1 MRSLLILIAIKG
13 DCGRM
18 SIASIQKKNQPSRQM
33 RGWFQKRIKPNL
45 LLYVFLI
52 PPLLYAAFLWYAP
65 MFGLVMAFQNFNPGK
80 GFLGSPW
87 VGFAHFERFFGSYM
101 FGTLLK
107 NTLLISLYS
116 FLAGLPFPII
126 LAFAFQY
133 SARRRFAKFV
143 QTATYA
149 PHFIS
154 IVVLVGMLT
163 IFLSP
168 RTGFVNMLLQG
179 LGMDPIHFMSEK
191 SMFAHIYV
199 WSGIWQG
206 AGWGSVIYTAAL
218 AGSDPAL
225 HEAAVI
231 DGASL
236 WKRVIHVDLP
246 VLVPTFII
254 LQIMGIGN
262 ILGVG
267 FEKIYLMQNPANI
280 MVSEVIS
287 TYTYTL
293 GVKGGE
299 VSYTTA
305 IGMFNNII
313 NFILLLS
320 ANFISNRLTKMS
332 VM

>member
-1 MRSLLILIAIKG
+1 MNIASTSSNPKAKKGIGNWFHRKIRPNLILYA
-13 DCGRM
+13 
-18 SIASIQKKNQPSRQM
+18 
-33 RGWFQKRIKPNL
+33 FL
-45 LLYVFLI
+45 LPVI
-52 PPLLYAAFLWYAP
+52 IYAAIFWYAP
-65 MFGLVMAFQNFNPGK
+65 MFGLVMAFENYNPGK
-80 GFLGSPW
+80 GFLNSPW
-87 VGFAHFERFFGSYM
+87 VGFDHFTRFFNSYM
-101 FGTLLK
+101 FTTLLK
-107 NTLLISLYS
+107 NTLTISIYS
-116 FLAGLPFPII
+116 FIAGIPFPII

-133 SARRRFAKFV
+133 CEKKRMSKMV
-143 QTATYA
+143 QTVTYA

-154 IVVLVGMLT
+154 TVVLVGMLT

-168 RTGFVNMLLQG
+168 RTGFVNALLR
-179 LGMDPIHFMSEK
+179 LMGMDAINFMSEK
-191 SMFAHIYV
+191 SMFIHIYV

-206 AGWGSVIYTAAL
+206 AGWSSVIYTAAL
-218 AGSDPAL
+218 AGADPSL

-231 DGASL
+231 DGASR
-236 WKRVIHVDLP
+236 WKRVIHIDLP
-246 VLVPTFII
+246 VLMPTFII

-305 IGMFNNII
+305 IGMFNNIV
-313 NFILLLS
+313 NFILLIT
-320 ANFISNRLTKMS
+320 ANLMSSRLTKTSIM
-332 VM
+332 